1 MPTLIATKLPGG
13 LWSRSGAKMV
23 RRVARKILP
32 PGSKQRMLAGRV
44 KQTVFR
50 AKRRL
55 YTNWI
60 KKIEPTTVSPVLDDQ
75 SISISIVVPCY
86 NTPKRYINDLVES
99 VLQQTYAN
107 WQLCIADGSSDEACS
122 KAIRE
127 ACAED
132 ERIIYTKVKG
142 KQGISGNTNAAIK
155 HVTGKFTAFVDHDD
169 VLAANA
175 LNEVASTVKKH
186 PKVSMIY
193 SDEDR
198 LSENGRRRQT
208 PLMKPDWSLDFFL
221 SANYVTHLLV
231 VKTSLIKK
239 LGGLR
244 EAYDGSQDYDLVL
257 RAIEHNPEIVHI
269 PKILYHMRQAK
280 TSTASAISAKSYV
293 HGSGNEA
300 LTDYF
305 KRNQIKA
312 KVLSIRNRP
321 TNHRIKYEL
330 AGKPLVSIIIPFK
343 DKVGLL
349 KTIVTSILDKTT
361 YDNYEIILV
370 SNNSKEKKTSDYL
383 ETLKDKPKI
392 KQFTY
397 DKPFNY
403 SEVNNFGRRQA
414 KGKVLV
420 FLNNDT
426 KVISPEWLEELAS
439 VATQKR
445 VGAVGAMLL
454 YPDKTIQ
461 HAGVVIGLTGM
472 AGHVF
477 RDLKPGTLTPL
488 WLPDWPRNY
497 IAVTGA
503 CLAVAAYKFDK
514 VGGFD
519 ESFVICGSD
528 VALGIALYQ
537 KGLQNVYWP
546 YAKLIH
552 YESKSVGSYDKIP
565 PGDYDRS
572 LVVYRPYLDGKDP
585 YFNSNL
591 NMMSEIPT
599 LRTVNDEK

>member
-1 MPTLIATKLPGG
+1 MF
-13 LWSRSGAKMV
+13 
-23 RRVARKILP
+23 
-32 PGSKQRMLAGRV
+32 AGRV

-50 AKRRL
+50 AKHRL
-55 YTNWI
+55 YINWI
-60 KKIEPTTVSPVLDDQ
+60 NKIEPTTHDPIVDDQ
-75 SISISIVVPCY
+75 SITVSIVVPCY
-86 NTPKRYINDLVES
+86 NTPKRYINDLVQS
-99 VLQQTYAN
+99 VIQQTYQN
-107 WQLCIADGSSDEACS
+107 WQLCIADGSNDEACS
-122 KAIRE
+122 RAIRE
-127 ACAED
+127 ACAQD
-132 ERIIYTKVKG
+132 SRIIYIRVKG
-142 KQGISGNTNAAIK
+142 KQGISGNTNSAIK
-155 HVTGKFTAFVDHDD
+155 HATGSLIAFVDHDD

-175 LNEVASTVKKH
+175 LNEVVSTAKKH
-186 PKVSMIY
+186 PEAAIIY

-208 PLMKPDWSLDFFL
+208 PLLKPDWSLDFFL

-231 VKTSLIKK
+231 IKSSLLKK

-257 RAIEHNPEIVHI
+257 RALDYKPEIVHI
-269 PKILYHMRQAK
+269 PKVLYHMRQAK
-280 TSTASAISAKSYV
+280 TSTASTISAKSYV
-293 HGSGNEA
+293 HSSGNRA
-300 LTDYF
+300 LKDYF
-305 KRNQIKA
+305 QRNQIRA

-330 AGKPLVSIIIPFK
+330 VGKPLVSIIIPFK

-349 KTIVTSILDKTT
+349 KTSVTSILTKTT
-361 YDNYEIILV
+361 YPNYEIILI
-370 SNNSKEKKTSDYL
+370 SNNSKEKKTFEYL
-383 ETLKDKPKI
+383 KTLKSNPKI

-414 KGKVLV
+414 QGKVLV

-472 AGHVF
+472 AGHIF
-477 RDLKPGTLTPL
+477 RDLKPGTLTAL

-503 CLAVAAYKFDK
+503 CLAVAAEKFDK

-519 ESFVICGSD
+519 ESFIVCGSD
-528 VALGIALYQ
+528 VALGIALHSR
-537 KGLQNVYWP
+537 GLQNVYWP

-565 PGDYDRS
+565 PGDYERS
-572 LVVYRPYLDGKDP
+572 LVVYKPYLDGKDP

-599 LRTVNDEK
+599 LRTVHDEK